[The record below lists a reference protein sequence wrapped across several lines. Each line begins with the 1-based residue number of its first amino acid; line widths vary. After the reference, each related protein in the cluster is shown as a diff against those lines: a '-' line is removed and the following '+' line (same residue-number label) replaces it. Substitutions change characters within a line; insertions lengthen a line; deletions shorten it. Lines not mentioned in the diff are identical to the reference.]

1 MPDGQIGLC
10 GHMVG
15 GKSFSDLDQLEDSE
29 WLKHLR
35 EGDSWAPECRRCQQ
49 QEELGKKSVRQHSL
63 ERHNILKNCRS
74 DYLIVGGILD
84 NICNS
89 ACQFCNSLLST
100 KIGSLESGKNYQL
113 TDNSSVFLSL
123 PQERI
128 VELDI
133 NGGEP
138 SNSPNYSRLLDDLP
152 VNCRIVRINTNAS
165 KFINQLPEI
174 LQRGIKV
181 IVTISLDGTADV
193 YEYARWPL
201 KWSVF
206 DQVVSEYMRLHQSYK
221 NLSLNFWTTVSAY
234 TINDMDNI
242 SDYARHKQIDLD
254 WGLLD
259 QPSCLNIRYSNFITT
274 RAATKIPELQSLLAS
289 ETDNNTELKS
299 YIEHQDRMRG
309 TDYRNIYG

>member
-1 MPDGQIGLC
+1 
-10 GHMVG
+10 
-15 GKSFSDLDQLEDSE
+15 
-29 WLKHLR
+29 
-35 EGDSWAPECRRCQQ
+35 
-49 QEELGKKSVRQHSL
+49 
-63 ERHNILKNCRS
+63 LKNCRS